1 MRKRHGRATRTSL
14 LITDAQSVKNADT
27 AETKGFDG
35 GKLISGI
42 KRHLG
47 VDTEGLPHAI
57 YVTTANV
64 TDRAG
69 ALEMVWR
76 YQRQL
81 SRVHKLV
88 VDGGYS
94 GPGFAAAIEG
104 LLGAVVEVAKR
115 SELHRF
121 KAMPKRWV
129 VERDYAWLEKQR
141 RLWKNCERKL
151 TTSEQMIAL
160 AFVAILLRRL

>member
-1 MRKRHGRATRTSL
+1 MRRGHGRLEETSL
-14 LITDAQSVKNADT
+14 LITDAQSVKNTDT
-27 AETKGFDG
+27 AELKGYDG
-35 GKLISGI
+35 GKQVSGI
-42 KRHLG
+42 KRHLC

-57 YVTTANV
+57 YVTTANI

-76 YQRQL
+76 YQSQL
-81 SRVHKLV
+81 PRVLKLV

-94 GPGFAAAIEG
+94 GPGFAASIEH

-121 KAMPKRWV
+121 KVMPKRWV

-141 RLWKNCERKL
+141 RLWKNCERKI